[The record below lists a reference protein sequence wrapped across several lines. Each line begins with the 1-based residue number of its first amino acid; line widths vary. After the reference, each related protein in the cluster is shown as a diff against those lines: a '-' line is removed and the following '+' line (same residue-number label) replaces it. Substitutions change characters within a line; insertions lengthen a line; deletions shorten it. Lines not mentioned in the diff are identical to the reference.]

1 MKGPLFLFLFVLY
14 TFHLLWKQLT
24 ILYLVKSLSFSS
36 KESSGPIHP
45 PQELD
50 FRVLVGFIFSSLNEK
65 GNNCFIIKK
74 NVGSPRMGKLSMKC
88 TPTVVMGKGVYLV
101 NLDRK
106 EWWSGKYLKAPV

>member
-1 MKGPLFLFLFVLY
+1 METIDNIILGEEFVLL
-14 TFHLLWKQLT
+14 FKGE
-24 ILYLVKSLSFSS
+24 FR
-36 KESSGPIHP
+36 PNPP